1 MIKVLLTD
9 SLSQKAVEL
18 LKEIPE
24 FEIVVK
30 SGMNPGELK
39 EEIKNYDAVVVNGS
53 TVLSREIIEGAQSL
67 KIIVH
72 AGIGWDNIDREAAAE
87 RKIALKDTPLATTI
101 TVAEF
106 TMAQML
112 AVSRYIG
119 PAYSSMKAHNWEH
132 SRYFGGIELYGKT
145 AGIIGMGRI
154 GKELAV
160 RELAM
165 GMKVLFYDI
174 ADIHVDFDARQ
185 VPLDELLR
193 KSDFISV
200 HLPLTDLTR
209 NIISTEA
216 FKKMKNGVVFVN
228 VSSGGVVDETA
239 MMKTLDKN
247 KIRALAVDVFEKEPT
262 ENVHLIDHPCVF
274 PSPHLG
280 ASTVEAQER
289 AGVEAIS
296 ILKEFF
302 NA

>member
-18 LKEIPE
+18 LTEIPE

-30 SGMNPGELK
+30 SGMNPEELK
-39 EEIKNYDAVVVNGS
+39 EEIKNYDAVVVNGA
-53 TVLSREIIEGAQSL
+53 TVLSREVIEGAQSL

-101 TVAEF
+101 TVAEY

-112 AVSRYIG
+112 AVSRNIG
-119 PAYSSMKAHNWEH
+119 PAYSSMKAHKWENN
-132 SRYFGGIELYGKT
+132 RFTGGIELYGKT

-154 GKELAV
+154 GKELAI

-174 ADIHVDFDARQ
+174 IDIHVDIDARQ

-193 KSDFISV
+193 KSDFISI

-209 NIISTEA
+209 NIISTET

-239 MMKTLDKN
+239 MLKALEKN